1 MIFVI
6 CRLCGKSNGH
16 LYGCAEAVPA
26 PDRARLASTE
36 RSGE

>member
-16 LYGCAEAVPA
+16 LYGCAEAA
-26 PDRARLASTE
+26 PASTE
-36 RSGE
+36 KGSGE

>member
-16 LYGCAEAVPA
+16 LYGCAETVPA
-26 PDRARLASTE
+26 SQQ
-36 RSGE
+36 GETGV